1 MGKNMNKLPMHYDH
15 ALLNETDVYHFKEGT
30 HYQLYDK
37 LGATYTTRDG
47 KEGVYFAV
55 WAPHAKYLSVIGEF
69 NDWDKGAHPMYYR
82 EDGSG
87 VWDCFI
93 EGVPEGSLYKYWLE
107 SHYHGYAE
115 EKSDPYAFYWEE
127 PPRSATRTWKLDY
140 EWQDKEWMQHR
151 AGKNG
156 IHAPISIYEVH
167 LGSWKRVPEEEGRSL
182 NYREIAHQ
190 LAEYVSWLGFTH
202 VELLPITEHPYHG
215 SWGYQTI
222 GYFAPTS
229 RFGTPQDFMYF
240 IDVMH
245 EHGIGVI
252 LDWVPSH
259 FAVDMHG
266 LAQFDGSNL
275 YEHGDPRQG
284 FHPEW
289 GSCIFN
295 LGRHE
300 VRNFLISSALFWM
313 EKYHID
319 GIRVDAVASMLYL
332 DYARE
337 DGEWV
342 ANEYGGKENLESIN
356 FLQTLNHNVYERYP
370 DVMMIAE
377 ESTDWPAVTKP
388 TYVGGLGFEFKWNM
402 GWMHD
407 TLKYLSRDPIF
418 RKYHHDQIT
427 FSIWYAFHE
436 QYMLSLSHD
445 EVVHMKGSLINKMPG
460 DYWQK
465 FANVRTLYAY
475 MFAHPGKKLLF
486 MGAELGQFSEWNY
499 ESSLDWHLV
508 ENPLHQCLLHFMK
521 NLHDI
526 YKSHPA
532 LWAWDHRQ
540 DGFDWV
546 DLSDH
551 EQSVLAFIR
560 RGEYPEDTVLVV
572 CNFTPEPR
580 WNYKVGVPFH
590 CYWEEILNTDSGE
603 YGGSN
608 VGNCGGFHSDIM
620 PNHGYGVSLNLNLPP
635 LGVVWMKPHL

>member
-1 MGKNMNKLPMHYDH
+1 MHYDH
-15 ALLNETDVYHFKEGT
+15 ALLDEKDVYHFKEGT
-30 HYQLYDK
+30 HYQLHEK
-37 LGATYTTRDG
+37 LGATYTIRDG

-69 NDWDKGAHPMYYR
+69 NDWDKGAHLMYYR

-115 EKSDPYAFYWEE
+115 EKSDPYAYYWEE

-167 LGSWKRVPEEEGRSL
+167 LGSWKRVPEDGGRSL
-182 NYREIAHQ
+182 SYREIAHE

-240 IDVMH
+240 VDVMH
-245 EHGIGVI
+245 QHGIGVI

-332 DYARE
+332 DYARQ

-342 ANEYGGKENLESIN
+342 ANQYGGKENLESIN
-356 FLQTLNHNVYERYP
+356 FLQTLNHNVYERFP

-377 ESTDWPAVTKP
+377 ESTDWPSVTKP

-407 TLKYLSRDPIF
+407 TLKYLSRDPVF

-436 QYMLSLSHD
+436 QYMLTLSHD

-465 FANVRTLYAY
+465 FANVRLLYAY

-499 ESSLDWHLV
+499 ESSLDWHLT
-508 ENPLHQCLLHFMK
+508 EYPLHQCLLNFMK
-521 NLHDI
+521 ELHHV

-546 DLSDH
+546 DQSDH
-551 EQSVLAFIR
+551 EQSVLAFLR
-560 RGEYPEDTVLVV
+560 RGEYPEDTVLIV

-590 CYWEEILNTDSGE
+590 CYWEEILNTDAGD

-608 VGNCGGFHSDIM
+608 VGNCGGFHTDIM
-620 PNHGYGVSLNLNLPP
+620 PLHGHGVSLNLNLPP
-635 LGVVWMKPHL
+635 LGVVWMKPNL